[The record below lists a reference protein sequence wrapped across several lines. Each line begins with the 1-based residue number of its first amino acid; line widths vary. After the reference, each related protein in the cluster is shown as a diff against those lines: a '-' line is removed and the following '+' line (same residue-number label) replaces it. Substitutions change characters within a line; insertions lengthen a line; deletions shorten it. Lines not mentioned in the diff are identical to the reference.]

1 MQNINK
7 TFFSLQNKYVFLMAR
22 PLNGLATRGGTFLF
36 WFSIEVCIPVT
47 CIPYCVTFLY
57 HSKAFYFTSIQVH
70 FRTDMIDFLAKAFV
84 YFVQV

>member
-1 MQNINK
+1 
-7 TFFSLQNKYVFLMAR
+7 MAQ
-22 PLNGLATRGGTFLF
+22 PLNGLATRGGTFF
-36 WFSIEVCIPVT
+36 CGFPNKVISIEVCTQCIHT
-47 CIPYCVTFLY
+47 CIPHCVKFLY